1 MRTGIK
7 VLRWI
12 FLLLYIAIVV
22 GLFGFSFLQGAN
34 EWPLLLLLIVVVV
47 SQILFVF
54 GAGTTNLCQPIR
66 PRRLLI
72 PVIVASLAMTVLVAG
87 LFSALIELANL
98 DGNDWFT
105 YVFLGVIGLSWIG
118 WSIVFF
124 IWQRRKER
132 YKVIRNLI
140 SSLLAGSLI
149 ELMVSIPSH
158 IIVSRRPGCMMG
170 VDTAIAITCGVGVM
184 LWAFGPGIILLF
196 LKERRKKEL

>member
-1 MRTGIK
+1 MRIDIK
-7 VLRWI
+7 ILRWI
-12 FLLLYIAIVV
+12 LLFLYIAIVV
-22 GLFGFSFLQGAN
+22 GLFWFSFSKN
-34 EWPLLLLLIVVVV
+34 DWVPLWLLIVAVVA
-47 SQILFVF
+47 QILFIF
-54 GAGTTNLCQPIR
+54 GSGTTKLCEPIH

-87 LFSALIELANL
+87 MFLALFELADL
-98 DGNDWFT
+98 SGNDWFT
-105 YVFLGVIGLSWIG
+105 YVFWGGIGMSWIG
-118 WSIVFF
+118 WGIVFF

-140 SSLLAGSLI
+140 YPLLAGSLI

-158 IIVSRRPGCMMG
+158 IIVSRRPGCFVG
-170 VDTAIAITCGVGVM
+170 IATTIAIACGVGVM

>member
-1 MRTGIK
+1 MRTDIK
-7 VLRWI
+7 ILRWI
-12 FLLLYIAIVV
+12 FLLLYIAIVA
-22 GLFGFSFLQGAN
+22 GLFGFSFLQN
-34 EWPLLLLLIVVVV
+34 EWPGVLLLVVAVV

-54 GAGTTNLCQPIR
+54 GAGTTNLCEPIR

-72 PVIVASLAMTVLVAG
+72 PVIVASLAMTVLVVG
-87 LFSALIELANL
+87 LICALIELADV

-105 YVFLGVIGLSWIG
+105 YVFWGVIGLSWIG

-140 SSLLAGSLI
+140 STLLAGSLI

-158 IIVSRRPGCMMG
+158 IIVSRRPGCLVG
-170 VDTAIAITCGVGVM
+170 IGTAIGIICGVGVM

-196 LKERRKKEL
+196 LKERRKEEL

>member
-1 MRTGIK
+1 MRIDIK
-7 VLRWI
+7 ILRWI
-12 FLLLYIAIVV
+12 LLFLYIAIVV
-22 GLFGFSFLQGAN
+22 GLYGRIYS
-34 EWPLLLLLIVVVV
+34 EDWWPKLLVLVVGVIA
-47 SQILFVF
+47 QILFIF
-54 GAGTTNLCQPIR
+54 GSGTTNLCQPIH

-87 LFSALIELANL
+87 LLLALFELA
-98 DGNDWFT
+98 DFSGNGWFD
-105 YVFLGVIGLSWIG
+105 YVFWSVIGLSWIG
-118 WSIVFF
+118 WGIVFF

-140 SSLLAGSLI
+140 SPLLAGSLI

-158 IIVSRRPGCMMG
+158 IIVSRRPGCFVG
-170 VDTAIAITCGVGVM
+170 IATTIAIACGVGVM